1 MDWRMGCIVLATAAL
16 GACQSDAGP
25 AAQSGASGAAVGSGA
40 AAAAKGG
47 LPKLTEPM
55 PSSISADRPPAK
67 TGDDP
72 KADYKTF
79 NEIYKAGPTA
89 IGKTLLFRGY
99 GTPLKENLTRLSEAK
114 PSTEKPLPTVLEV
127 TFPISRRDLM
137 RAMPSSQF
145 VAQGQVPRVHVKITG
160 LHDHPQYL
168 QGEVIDV
175 YDLQPDPPPARLPS
189 GVDFLSIDDVFL
201 AGADAV
207 GKVADFGVYA
217 GQRDARDESWALV
230 ATGCSP
236 HGGWEAQ
243 LYVAE
248 NDANRDFIQAL
259 DKAGGSTCARVR
271 AKITMAPTAAAPS
284 RWGAEL
290 VGIGAQFP
298 KPQPGPNP

>member
-1 MDWRMGCIVLATAAL
+1 MDWRIGWIVLAAAAL
-16 GACQSDAGP
+16 EACQGGAEPG
-25 AAQSGASGAAVGSGA
+25 AQSGASGAAVESGA
-40 AAAAKGG
+40 TAAAKGG
-47 LPKLTEPM
+47 LPKLTEQM
-55 PSSISADRPPAK
+55 PSSVSADRPPAK

-72 KADYKTF
+72 KADFKSF
-79 NEIYKAGPTA
+79 DEVYKAGTTA

-99 GTPLKENLTRLSEAK
+99 GTPLKENVARLSEAK
-114 PSTEKPLPTVLEV
+114 PTTEAPKPTVLEV
-127 TFPISRRDLM
+127 TFQLSRRYLM

-168 QGEVIDV
+168 QAEVIDV
-175 YDLQPDPPPARLPS
+175 YDLQPDPPPERLPA

-201 AGADAV
+201 AGSSAV

-217 GQRDARDESWALV
+217 GQRDGRDESWALV

-243 LYVAE
+243 LYVTE
-248 NDANRDFIQAL
+248 NDANREFIQSL
-259 DKAGGSTCARVR
+259 SKAGGSTCARVR
-271 AKITMAPTAAAPS
+271 AKITMAPTPAAPS

-290 VGIGAQFP
+290 VGIGNQFP